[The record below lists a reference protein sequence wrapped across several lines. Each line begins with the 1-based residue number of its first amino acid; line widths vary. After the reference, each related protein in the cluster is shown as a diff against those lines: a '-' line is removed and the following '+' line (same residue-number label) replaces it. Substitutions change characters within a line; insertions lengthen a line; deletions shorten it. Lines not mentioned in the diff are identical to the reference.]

1 MPFSWKIIDVFDSL
15 CSKYEKI
22 ILNSDGGMNFFIT
35 HAVIKLFNKDAYSIV
50 SNTDSVKIFS
60 LRNNFECEILPLPK
74 PYSVEDLLVHIDN
87 NFKKA
92 PQGMLSRFI
101 EEEKFNYQNVL

>member
-1 MPFSWKIIDVFDSL
+1 
-15 CSKYEKI
+15 
-22 ILNSDGGMNFFIT
+22 MNFFIT